1 MKLFISAVAC
11 FAVASAMPQNAGS
24 QPLDMTKN
32 SKLQE
37 ASEKIKVKLEA
48 FFQPY
53 VNDYQQ
59 AAEDVKNDMVQIY
72 SYVLTKNI

>member
-11 FAVASAMPQNAGS
+11 FAVASAMPQNAA
-24 QPLDMTKN
+24 QLDMVQN
-32 SKLQE
+32 SKLQQ
-37 ASEKIKVKLEA
+37 ASDRIKGKLEA